1 MPYRWGLLF
10 KRLGFLCYISI
21 LKEYIY
27 RFLDDLF
34 LIIIFYFYVI
44 RLLRELKIRMK
55 RGVFKKIKMF
65 SI

>member
-1 MPYRWGLLF
+1 MGGLF

-27 RFLDDLF
+27 SFLEYIF
-34 LIIIFYFYVI
+34 LIIYFYFYVI
-44 RLLRELKIRMK
+44 RILREFKIRIK
-55 RGVFKKIKMF
+55 RAVFKKIKMF